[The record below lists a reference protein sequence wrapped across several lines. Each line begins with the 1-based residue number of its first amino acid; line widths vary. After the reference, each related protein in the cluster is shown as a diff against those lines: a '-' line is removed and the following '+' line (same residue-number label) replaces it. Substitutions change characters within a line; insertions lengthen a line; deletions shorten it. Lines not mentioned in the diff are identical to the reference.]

1 MTTENIFASGKLT
14 ADTVKDL
21 QQNFEGN
28 ILMEGN
34 SGYET
39 AEKYGM
45 V

>member
-14 ADTVKDL
+14 RDVVKDL

-28 ILMEGN
+28 ILMG
-34 SGYET
+34 GIVGT
-39 AEKYGM
+39 KQQEKYGM